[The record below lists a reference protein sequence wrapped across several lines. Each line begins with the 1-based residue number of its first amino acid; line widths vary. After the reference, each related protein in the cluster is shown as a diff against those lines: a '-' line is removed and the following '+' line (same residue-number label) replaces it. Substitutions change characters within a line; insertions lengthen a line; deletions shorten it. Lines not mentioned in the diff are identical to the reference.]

1 MKKLFTDYLVNEKVS
16 FVINGLTINGL
27 VPIGVARGGAQG
39 ARAPPIK
46 IPLTTKSYDNIA
58 WRCLVAVFFQ

>member
-1 MKKLFTDYLVNEKVS
+1 MFGITKSSDKMAKASSIRDT
-16 FVINGLTINGL
+16 
-27 VPIGVARGGAQG
+27 IGVARGGAQG
-39 ARAPPIK
+39 APPIK